1 MDPSSFMSF
10 AEYLTE
16 PVAIAEVSD
25 GRIVWGS
32 TAFTSLVNSGK
43 LPSDCRLELIS
54 PKVDESSS
62 VRLSGTGRFI
72 SRKPDLHLSGWPGQL
87 KGKFWSWNGRDVVS
101 FVLKPE
107 DAPATAGEPDDD
119 ALPVLSPGLQSDLK
133 QPMNAIISIA
143 EILLHDDS
151 LISWHRKYLQDI
163 KAEADVLLSNLNILF
178 DPTVEIAGKR
188 SLVPTSFDFRQLL
201 DGITSLATIFA
212 NRKNLEFIHE
222 LEGDIPSHLYA
233 DDVRLRQVLLNIIG
247 NAIKFTDSGSV
258 TFRVAS
264 GVGCLRF
271 KISDTGIG
279 VDEDSIPR
287 LFQPFVLL
295 DSEINHKLPGSGLG
309 LPVSKH
315 MVELMGGTLE
325 VSSSPGNGSTFIVT
339 LPKILGDETTVDA
352 TVSRTGTLYSTDTRV
367 LVVDD
372 NEISLSLT
380 TGLLKSLHGIEA
392 DVALSGPQAIEMA
405 GKSEYHLI
413 FMDHMMPAMN
423 GVETSGHIRNLG
435 GFNAT
440 VPIVSLTAN
449 AVPSL
454 NDALFRTI
462 NDFLSKPIR
471 KHELETV
478 LHRWLPDNLRVSHH
492 IRKQQ
497 AGSARE
503 AAKSFYNRLGNI
515 KEIDSRVGLKNA
527 AGDYEM
533 YEHSLKLLC
542 DKIPMIT
549 QLLLELLDQ
558 RDLNEL
564 AIHIHGMK
572 SSLAGVGVDVLS
584 DLATKLTN
592 AARQDDLNYCR
603 EKLPYFVEELRTMG
617 RRLQYV
623 FGEAARSRRMRLQQ
637 KKAEEAEAGSVS

>member
-1 MDPSSFMSF
+1 ITP
-10 AEYLTE
+10 T
-16 PVAIAEVSD
+16 V
-25 GRIVWGS
+25 GTS
-32 TAFTSLVNSGK
+32 T
-43 LPSDCRLELIS
+43 
-54 PKVDESSS
+54 S
-62 VRLSGTGRFI
+62 VRLTGTGRFI
-72 SRKPDLHLSGWPGQL
+72 SRKPDIRLTGWPGRL

-107 DAPATAGEPDDD
+107 DAPADGGGAD
-119 ALPVLSPGLQSDLK
+119 ASGDGSPVITSELQGDLK
-133 QPMNAIISIA
+133 QPMSAIISIA
-143 EILLHDDS
+143 EILLHDDT

-178 DPTVEIAGKR
+178 DPAVEIAGKR

-201 DGITSLATIFA
+201 DGITSLATVFA
-212 NRKNLEFIHE
+212 NRKNLDFIHE
-222 LEGDIPSHLYA
+222 VEGEIPSHLYA

-247 NAIKFTDSGSV
+247 NAIKFTDTGSV

-295 DSEINHKLPGSGLG
+295 DSEINQKLPGSGLG

-315 MVELMGGTLE
+315 LVELMGGTLE

-339 LPKILGDETTVDA
+339 LPKILGDERAVEA
-352 TVSRTGTLYSTDTRV
+352 TVSRTGTLYSADTKV

-380 TGLLKSLHGIEA
+380 TGLLKSLHGIDS
-392 DVALSGPQAIEMA
+392 DVALSGPQAIAMA
-405 GKSEYHLI
+405 GANENHLV

-423 GVETSGHIRNLG
+423 GVETSAHIRNLG
-435 GFNAT
+435 GHNAT

-449 AVPSL
+449 AVPAL
-454 NDALFRTI
+454 NDSLFRTI
-462 NDFLSKPIR
+462 NDFLAKPIR

-478 LHRWLPDNLRVSHH
+478 LHRWLPDGLRVSHH

-503 AAKSFYNRLGNI
+503 AAKSFYKRLDGI

-542 DKIPMIT
+542 DKITMIT
-549 QLLLELLDQ
+549 QLLLELLEQ

-564 AIHIHGMK
+564 AIHVHGMK
-572 SSLAGVGVDVLS
+572 SSLAGVGVTTLS

-592 AARQDDLNYCR
+592 AARQEDFGYCR
-603 EKLPYFVEELRTMG
+603 EALPFFVEELRTMS

-623 FGEAARSRRMRLQQ
+623 FGEAARSRRMRAQ
-637 KKAEEAEAGSVS
+637 KLAEEAEAGSVP